1 MEAQR
6 TEIMEW
12 VGGSTGTGTELDP
25 QLSSIPPPPKIAIP
39 APHST
44 YPGTPRA
51 PSFSFLHSTYH
62 QLIYF

>member
-6 TEIMEW
+6 IEIMEW
-12 VGGSTGTGTELDP
+12 VAGSTGPGTALDP

-39 APHST
+39 APYPT
-44 YPGTPRA
+44 YLGTPRA
-51 PSFSFLHSTYH
+51 PSFSFLHSPSH